1 MSTPTLIKFV
11 KQCKNGN
18 YMFQVISLNP
28 EHKDM
33 LHLSTFNDNKWF
45 FLAQH
50 KLKQRHLVL
59 KPKRVYQLDVSV
71 RKWNDLQVKMFR
83 LSHTLDSIVASKKQC
98 LIKDSAVKDTQTKIP
113 HYFNI

>member
-28 EHKDM
+28 DHQDL
-33 LHLSTFNDNKWF
+33 LHLSTFNNDNWF

-50 KLKQRHLVL
+50 KLKQRNLIL

-71 RKWNDLQVKMFR
+71 RKWDNLDVKMFR
-83 LSHTLDSIVASKKQC
+83 LSHTLESIVATKKQC
-98 LIKDSAVKDTQTKIP
+98 LIK
-113 HYFNI
+113 